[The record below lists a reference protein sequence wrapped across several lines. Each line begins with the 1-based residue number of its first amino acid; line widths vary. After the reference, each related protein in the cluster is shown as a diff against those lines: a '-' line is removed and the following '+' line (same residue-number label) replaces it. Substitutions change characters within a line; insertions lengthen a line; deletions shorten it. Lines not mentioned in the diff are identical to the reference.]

1 LQVSS
6 GADVD
11 TQTNNPV
18 DHILEPAALADEL
31 TNGSANTILVHV
43 ASAEAYAKGHID
55 GAVHV
60 APGELVSGVKPATGT
75 LPDPTRLR
83 RLFERI
89 GYRPDARIIV
99 YDDEGGGWAGR
110 FIWTL
115 DIIGHTD
122 WWYLNGG
129 IHAWAGAGL
138 PLQRTAATRTPTTV
152 AISIDRGPI
161 AETKDILER
170 LGDPKVA
177 IWDCRSSEE
186 FDGRRVVAA
195 RGGHI
200 PGAVHLDWLD
210 LMDPAR
216 QLRLRND
223 LEALLRTRGISRDK
237 EVIVHCQTHH
247 RSGLAYLV
255 ARALGFPNIRG
266 YHGSWSEW
274 GNRTDTPVETG
285 R

>member
-1 LQVSS
+1 
-6 GADVD
+6 
-11 TQTNNPV
+11 V
-18 DHILEPAALADEL
+18 DHILEPAELAAQL
-31 TNGSANTILVHV
+31 TNAAGRLLVVHI
-43 ASAEAYAKGHID
+43 ASAEAYAAGHIG

-60 APGELVSGVKPATGT
+60 APGELVSGIKPATGT
-75 LPDPTRLR
+75 LPDTARLR
-83 RLFERI
+83 HLFERI

-115 DIIGHTD
+115 DIIGHAD

-129 IHAWAGAGL
+129 VHAWAAAGL
-138 PLQRTAATRTPTTV
+138 PLQSTAATPAPTTV
-152 AISIDRGPI
+152 SISIDRRPI
-161 AETKDILER
+161 AETQDILDR
-170 LGDPKVA
+170 LGDPGVT
-177 IWDCRSSEE
+177 IWDCRSIEE
-186 FDGRRVVAA
+186 FDGRRVAAA

-223 LEALLRTRGISRDK
+223 LEELLRMRGISRDK

-255 ARALGFPNIRG
+255 ARALGFPKIRG

-274 GNRTDTPVETG
+274 GNRTDTPIETKA
-285 R
+285 